1 MSLTRGTA
9 IVLRIRDF
17 SESDLIVTLFTEQWG
32 KRTMIAKGARSLR
45 SKFGGVFDLLNQVEV
60 VFYEKPRL
68 DFVGQAALLEPYL
81 ALKGNLETVTAALSV
96 SRLLERL
103 LPLHQQEEHAYEL
116 FARFLTL
123 FGAGEVPA
131 DRLQLAAT
139 LKLVSIL
146 GHRPN
151 LHACGRCKRRSG
163 PFVFVP
169 GEGGLRCTRCGPQ
182 DGIPITVGLARSL
195 EALLT
200 SPLERAGRLRLS
212 AQDCESAR
220 NVLAAYVDHLVSGP

>member
-17 SESDLIVTLFTEQWG
+17 SESDLIVTLFTEDWG
-32 KRTMIAKGARSLR
+32 RRAMIAKGARGLR
-45 SKFGGVFDLLNQVEV
+45 SKFGGVFDLLNGVEV

-68 DFVGQAALLEPYL
+68 DFVGQAALLDPHL
-81 ALKGNLETVTAALSV
+81 GLKGNLEAVTEALSV
-96 SRLLERL
+96 CRLLERL
-103 LPLHQQEEHAYEL
+103 LPLHQREEHAYEL
-116 FARFLTL
+116 FRRFLAL
-123 FGAGEVPA
+123 LESGELPA

-139 LKLVSIL
+139 LKLISIL

-151 LHACGRCKRRSG
+151 LTACGRCKRRDG
-163 PFVFVP
+163 PFTFVP
-169 GEGGLRCTRCGPQ
+169 AQGGLRCEACGARE
-182 DGIPITVGLARSL
+182 GIPITVGLARSL

-212 AQDCESAR
+212 PENLQSAR
-220 NVLAAYVDHLVSGP
+220 AVLAAYIDHLVAGP